1 MGRQEHNDRD
11 LQDSREELFRKAQEQ
26 IGFAADKNKNTD
38 TGNCVP
44 VIEGSILVHPSS
56 KKICLWV
63 DLNNKCYFYI
73 G

>member
-1 MGRQEHNDRD
+1 MGRQEHNDTD

-26 IGFAADKNKNTD
+26 IGFATDKNKNTD

-44 VIEGSILVHPSS
+44 VIEGSILVHPPS
-56 KKICLWV
+56 KKFVC
-63 DLNNKCYFYI
+63 